1 MRNPFAGSG
10 RQRAAESARADAAP
24 ASATPRELQVE
35 AAATRWRARLA
46 DLAGNSPLW
55 DISTLGD
62 AIVELTAAH
71 PSGIAQLYAGRS
83 TPLSNLVREGS
94 ALTNARRRARV
105 VLARTDELAQ
115 RFGVAPTY
123 VAMGVAT
130 WHTDGAARP
139 QGESA
144 GAAVGSEAEDDPGT
158 TPALA
163 DPNGPPPS
171 AAPAVVHA
179 PVLLRQVRLGVHGPE
194 AEIDLELD
202 PAVEINSLFVRE
214 LRAHGVSVDPAAIAR
229 STMVEH
235 GFTPRPALEALAEL
249 GQVLPGFTLE
259 PRIVLGAF
267 VHPGQA
273 LADDLH
279 DHERDLATHDLVA
292 ALAGVSAARSAV
304 TIDLPEPDPG
314 DRDPDA
320 ERGVGDLDPAQQDV
334 LDAVATGAHLL
345 VDAPPGTDS
354 AGTVAAI
361 VAQAAAEGRRVLYVP
376 GTRRAGQA
384 LVDALRR
391 VGLGDLTL
399 DLSND
404 PRWTTTAAGH
414 LLDGLNPPEP
424 ETDTEQR
431 DQDREALRAARR
443 ELSDYL
449 DALHTA
455 RPPWDASAYD
465 ALQALAELTSSRPGP
480 RTTVRVPS
488 EAVRSMGPEQRQH
501 AREQLARAAALG
513 AFRLR
518 AADTPWF
525 GARLTSAEHATATME
540 RVREL
545 DEMMPALTEQLART
559 AAQTGLDEAAT
570 LAEWSEQ
577 LVLLDGIRSSLDVF
591 IPQVFERSAAD
602 LVAATGTR
610 AWRAQHGADLGW
622 GARRRLRKQAKD
634 MLRPGVA
641 VGDLH
646 SELLDVQSRRDVWRR
661 HCASGGWPRLPEGMS
676 EILATEK
683 RASDLVAELNPVLSG
698 SLGERTLEQLPFAEL
713 ATRVSRLGA
722 DDATLRQLP
731 ERAAVLAQLSEMGL
745 GDLLEDLSHRR
756 VPTELVGAEFDLAWW
771 SSVLEEILSDDPVL
785 AGLDSSTLGA
795 SAQTLLEKDL
805 AQVESLTTPVL
816 TAVREHIRAV
826 IAEDR
831 PRAQEF
837 YRAVRRGASDL
848 KELLTTYA
856 AVAWAPRPVW
866 VVPPMV
872 VPQVLPATRDV
883 DLLVLDA
890 VQHVPVEQTVSA
902 LVRSRQVVVVGDTR
916 RGGTGLIG
924 SLDFLPRLTLPAS
937 RSSQDAHLAA
947 FLTAHGYDGVV
958 RPLPE
963 PPGPARI
970 ELDVV
975 DGTGMPAPGV
985 NVVESVQAEVDRVV
999 DLVIDHA
1006 LTRPDESLAVIA
1018 LNTRHADRVRE
1029 AVLSVAAG
1037 SASVASFFDAD
1048 RPEAFT
1054 VVDIE
1059 SAAGLRRDA
1068 IILTLGFGKT
1078 PHGRVLHRFGVLS
1091 GPDGAEFLVDALD
1104 AVRSRLTMV
1113 SCLQPDDLDPQ
1124 RLRAAGSQMLRDLL
1138 QLAADG
1144 KAQDEPEE
1152 TAPEVDR
1159 LLVDLAE
1166 RLWRRGLTVVPR
1178 FGRPGG
1184 VRIPLAVGHPAL
1196 PGELLLAVLT
1206 DDAEYM
1212 TEPSLRRRDRH
1223 WVERLAS
1230 RGWAVRTVYS
1240 SAVFMDPQGEA
1251 EKLAAVVDEIV
1262 ATRTDGAGGPAQ
1274 VALPERLEED
1284 PDPAEPAAGGTGGA
1298 EQAGSGD
1305 RDSAGAAPADAVPT
1319 TTSARG
1325 LAMVGAGDVPQTSS
1339 APGDRGPRPEVRPG
1353 QPLSRYG
1360 DDDFDALVAWISA
1373 DGQSRTVPELRDA
1386 LRAELGIARRGTHVD
1401 AVLGAAARRSGLAV
1415 DKPSAEAADDAD
1427 AADAGTADG
1436 AAGPA
1441 DADAGA
1447 ADPDPGTADGDVPA
1461 ESSEQSAPSAA
1472 EQVPVAE
1479 AEPEAEVPSTDA
1491 ADTSAASAD
1500 DPAGPHSDR

>member
-1 MRNPFAGSG
+1 MRSSVRNPFAGSG
-10 RQRAAESARADAAP
+10 RQRAAESTGGDAGERSA
-24 ASATPRELQVE
+24 ATPRELQTSD
-35 AAATRWRARLA
+35 AANRWRARLA

-55 DISTLGD
+55 DINTLGE

-71 PSGIAQLYAGRS
+71 PSGIAQLYAGRP

-94 ALTNARRRARV
+94 ALTLARRRARV

-123 VAMGVAT
+123 VAMGVASWRST
-130 WHTDGAARP
+130 ATPQHAGESPALAAR
-139 QGESA
+139 G
-144 GAAVGSEAEDDPGT
+144 EAEDDEDEVGT

-163 DPNGPPPS
+163 DPNDPPAP

-179 PVLLRQVRLGVHGPE
+179 PVLLRPVRLGVHGPE

-202 PAVEINSLFVRE
+202 PAVEINSLLVRE
-214 LRAHGVSVDPAAIAR
+214 LRAHGVEVDAAAIAR
-229 STMVEH
+229 STMVAH
-235 GFTPRPALEALAEL
+235 GFTPRPALETIAEL
-249 GQVLPGFTLE
+249 GQALPGFSLE

-273 LADDLH
+273 LAEDLH
-279 DHERDLATHDLVA
+279 DHERDLATHDVVA
-292 ALAGVSAARSAV
+292 ALAGVSAARAAV
-304 TIDLPEPDPG
+304 ATELPEPDPR

-320 ERGVGDLDPAQQDV
+320 ERGVGDLDPAQQDI
-334 LDAVATGAHLL
+334 LDALSTGTHLL

-354 AGTVAAI
+354 AAAVAAI
-361 VAQAAAEGRRVLYVP
+361 VAQGAAEGRRVLYVP

-391 VGLGDLTL
+391 VGLAELPL

-414 LLDGLNPPEP
+414 LVEGLNPPEP
-424 ETDTEQR
+424 ATDAAR
-431 DQDREALRAARR
+431 LAADREALRAARR
-443 ELSDYL
+443 DLAEHL
-449 DALHTA
+449 DALHTP
-455 RPPWDASAYD
+455 RSPWQASAYD
-465 ALQALAELTSSRPGP
+465 ALQALAQLTSSRPGP
-480 RTTVRVPS
+480 RTRVRVPT
-488 EAVRSMGPEQRQH
+488 EAVRSMGEEQRQH

-525 GARLTSAEHATATME
+525 GARLTSAEHATATLE

-545 DEMMPALTEQLART
+545 DELMPVLTEQIART
-559 AAQTGLDEAAT
+559 AAQTGLDEAPT
-570 LAEWSEQ
+570 LAAWSEQ

-591 IPQVFERSAAD
+591 TPEVFERSPAD
-602 LVAATGTR
+602 LVAATATR
-610 AWRAQHGADLGW
+610 AWRAQHDAVLGW

-634 MLRPGVA
+634 LVRPGVA

-646 SELLDVQSRRDVWRR
+646 AELLDVQSRRDVWRR

-683 RASDLVAELNPVLSG
+683 RVTDLVAELNPVLSG
-698 SLGERTLEQLPFAEL
+698 SLAGRTLEELPLSEL
-713 ATRVSRLGA
+713 AGRTTRLGA

-731 ERAAVLAQLSEMGL
+731 ERAAVLAELSDLGL
-745 GDLLEDLSHRR
+745 DDLLEDLTHRR
-756 VPTELVGAEFDLAWW
+756 VATELVGAEFDLAWW
-771 SSVLEEILSDDPVL
+771 SSVLEEILGEDPVL
-785 AGLDSSTLGA
+785 AGLDSSALEATAETLR
-795 SAQTLLEKDL
+795 EKDL
-805 AQVESLTTPVL
+805 AQVESLTTGVL
-816 TAVREHIRAV
+816 AAVREHVRAV

-831 PRAQEF
+831 TRAQEF
-837 YRAVRRGASDL
+837 YRAVRRGEGDL
-848 KELLTTYA
+848 KDLLTRFS

-890 VQHVPVEQTVSA
+890 VQHVPVEQTISA
-902 LVRSRQVVVVGDTR
+902 IVRSRQVVVVGDTR

-924 SLDFLPRLTLPAS
+924 SLDFLPRLTLPAG
-937 RSSQDAHLAA
+937 RTGQDAHLAA
-947 FLTAHGYDGVV
+947 FLAAHGYEGVV

-970 ELDVV
+970 DLDVV
-975 DGTGMPAPGV
+975 DGTGMPAPGAD
-985 NVVESVQAEVDRVV
+985 VVESVQAEVDRVV

-1006 LTRPDESLAVIA
+1006 LTRPDETLAVIA
-1018 LNTRHADRVRE
+1018 LNSRHADRVRE
-1029 AVLSVAAG
+1029 AVMSVAAG
-1037 SASVASFFDAD
+1037 SASVAAFFDSD

-1054 VVDIE
+1054 VVDVE

-1078 PHGRVLHRFGVLS
+1078 PHGRVLHRFGVIS

-1104 AVRSRLTMV
+1104 AVRTRLTVV
-1113 SCLQPDDLDPQ
+1113 SCLQPDDLDPE
-1124 RLRAAGSQMLRDLL
+1124 RLRSAGAQMLRGVL

-1144 KAQDEPEE
+1144 KAVEVPEDG
-1152 TAPEVDR
+1152 AAEVDR

-1166 RLWRRGLTVVPR
+1166 RLWRQGLTVVPR

-1212 TEPSLRRRDRH
+1212 AERSLRRRDRH
-1223 WVERLAS
+1223 WIERLVA

-1251 EKLAAVVDEIV
+1251 ERIAAVVEDLV
-1262 ATRTDGAGGPAQ
+1262 TARTDGAHRPAP
-1274 VALPERLEED
+1274 VALPERVEED
-1284 PDPAEPAAGGTGGA
+1284 AETPGTGSPAQGATRGSEPA
-1298 EQAGSGD
+1298 
-1305 RDSAGAAPADAVPT
+1305 T

-1325 LAMVGAGDVPQTSS
+1325 LAMVGEDSPAQVRGATD
-1339 APGDRGPRPEVRPG
+1339 GGRGPRPDVRPG

-1360 DDDFDALVAWISA
+1360 DDDFDALIAWIAA
-1373 DGQSRTVPELRDA
+1373 DGTPRTVAELQEA
-1386 LRAELGIARRGTHVD
+1386 LRFELGIARRGTHVD
-1401 AVLGAAARRSGLAV
+1401 RVLGAAARRSGLAV
-1415 DKPSAEAADDAD
+1415 E
-1427 AADAGTADG
+1427 
-1436 AAGPA
+1436 
-1441 DADAGA
+1441 
-1447 ADPDPGTADGDVPA
+1447 PDQVPA
-1461 ESSEQSAPSAA
+1461 PA
-1472 EQVPVAE
+1472 EEKQGP
-1479 AEPEAEVPSTDA
+1479 EPEADVPNSTSTGAGSAGSPPDA
-1491 ADTSAASAD
+1491 AQDE
-1500 DPAGPHSDR
+1500 PAGSDR

>member
-10 RQRAAESARADAAP
+10 RQRAAESAGADAAP
-24 ASATPRELQVE
+24 ASAATPRELHVE

-130 WHTDGAARP
+130 WHSDGAARP
-139 QGESA
+139 EGESA

-171 AAPAVVHA
+171 AAAPAVVHA
-179 PVLLRQVRLGVHGPE
+179 PVLLRPVRLGVHGPE

-745 GDLLEDLSHRR
+745 SDLLEDLSHRR

-805 AQVESLTTPVL
+805 AQVQSLTTPVL

-924 SLDFLPRLTLPAS
+924 SLDFLPRLTLPAG

-1212 TEPSLRRRDRH
+1212 AEPSLRRRDRH

-1415 DKPSAEAADDAD
+1415 DKPSAEAADDA
-1427 AADAGTADG
+1427 
-1436 AAGPA
+1436 
-1441 DADAGA
+1441 GA

-1491 ADTSAASAD
+1491 ADTGAASAD